1 MKLATA
7 LKADCAEAPCVLD
20 LTPPHAK
27 AAASSAASGDAPT
40 PWTAQAAHSPAE
52 ATVQFAHR
60 HELGTVIALAVAGL
74 LLGAFLTYRFGERFE
89 RLRARH
95 RAASDLRAA
104 LVPLI
109 AGLVRATDE
118 GDRAAALAA
127 VHRQRAD
134 LAARLEVILPMVSET
149 RAGHLSWHLADLEAI
164 TGRYSKTGLD
174 DTGLDLLRTRLQAL
188 LRNSYL

>member
-7 LKADCAEAPCVLD
+7 FRSDCAQPPCELD
-20 LTPPHAK
+20 LTPPHAR
-27 AAASSAASGDAPT
+27 AAAASAASGDAPT
-40 PWTAQAAHSPAE
+40 PWTVQATPAE
-52 ATVQFAHR
+52 ATLEFAHR
-60 HELGTVIALAVAGL
+60 HELGTVITLAIAGL

-109 AGLVRATDE
+109 EGLFRASEE

-127 VHRQRAD
+127 LRQQRSA
-134 LAARLEVILPMVSET
+134 LAARLEVLLPMISEM
-149 RAGHLSWHLADLEAI
+149 RAGHLSWHLNDLETLTA
-164 TGRYSKTGLD
+164 RYSESGLD
-174 DTGLDLLRTRLQAL
+174 DAGVESLRTRLQAL